1 LFGGAQSGEFAAL
14 IDGHPT
20 LAGSEV
26 AAKEGYSEVAGV
38 PVAYK
43 IAPSFPVSRGSH
55 RVRGPFRLRFTYA
68 TPVLVK
74 KLGMEMPGMTALDR
88 RDVAPRLP
96 RRHHHG
102 RGGIRLAGD
111 GGGVG
116 AVNAFCLVVLCTP
129 PWHHCHKQN
138 FNLD

>member
-74 KLGMEMPGMTALDR
+74 KVGMEMPGQRSIDEMWRQGFLDVTTTGEAAFGSPEM
-88 RDVAPRLP
+88 VAEL
-96 RRHHHG
+96 G
-102 RGGIRLAGD
+102 R
-111 GGGVG
+111 
-116 AVNAFCLVVLCTP
+116 
-129 PWHHCHKQN
+129 
-138 FNLD
+138 